1 MELDR
6 ELRSLEVEWPATPVF
21 RLVLGEQEARRSRRP
36 LVLALVLVLVAL
48 GTAFAVPQS
57 RGSILRFLHLGGE
70 TIEFVD
76 TLPPAEER
84 PLDANLGISVS
95 VAEAKLR
102 VPGLLL
108 PKGERV
114 PLHAAGD
121 IVSAVFRYGGGEVLL
136 SEVDSGP
143 NSQPFLKKLAG
154 GDTKVQWV
162 EIAPDLW
169 GVWLTGAPHVFF
181 FPREPARLAGN
192 TLVWVK
198 GRTTYRLE
206 GPELSQDEALELA
219 RSLRYPGKG

>member
-1 MELDR
+1 MELEH
-6 ELRSLEVEWPATPVF
+6 ELRSLEIEWPATPAF
-21 RLVLGEQEARRSRRP
+21 RLVLGEQERRRSRRP
-36 LVLALVLVLVAL
+36 FALALVLALVAL
-48 GTAFAVPQS
+48 ATAFAVPQS
-57 RGSILRFLHLGGE
+57 RGAILRFLHLGGE

-84 PLDANLGISVS
+84 PLDANLGIAVS
-95 VAEAKLR
+95 LAEAKLR

-108 PKGERV
+108 PPGGRL

-136 SEVDSGP
+136 SEVDTGP

-154 GDTKVQWV
+154 GEWV
-162 EIAPDLW
+162 EIEPDLW

-206 GPELSQDEALELA
+206 GPQLSQEEALELA
-219 RSLRYPGKG
+219 RALRYPGKG